1 MSRSQELHLLLQRL
15 RQAEGRDGALDRKI
29 AQDLDVGAPTT
40 EVPAYTA
47 SVDCCLDLLHRLL
60 PGWRWHVGYS
70 ASGILPYAFVA
81 DGGCRFEATA
91 PTVPLALLIVITQAH
106 LALKTESAP

>member
-1 MSRSQELHLLLQRL
+1 MSSHALHVLLHRL
-15 RQAEGRDGALDRKI
+15 RQAQGCDGALDQKI

-60 PGWRWHVGYS
+60 PGWHWHVGYG

-81 DGGCRFEATA
+81 DGERRFEATA
-91 PTVPLALLIVITQAH
+91 PTVPLALLIVITQALLTLKAD
-106 LALKTESAP
+106 LAP